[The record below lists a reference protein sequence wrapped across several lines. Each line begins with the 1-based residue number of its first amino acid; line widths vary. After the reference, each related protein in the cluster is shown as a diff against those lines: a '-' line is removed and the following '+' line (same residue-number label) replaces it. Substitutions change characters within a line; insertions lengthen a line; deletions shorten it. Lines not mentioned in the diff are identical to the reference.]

1 MKWLLKKKLPS
12 VKLKQHFTTGKS
24 DCGDLKHKKG
34 LSKTFQSL
42 ECIKFKLFISFY
54 FRLRAARVLL
64 IGLGGLG
71 AEIAKN
77 LTLSGIKSLTLL
89 DHTVAVANSSNFLVN
104 HEFVGKNVSIFK
116 LSKFSLVII
125 DNSYISYVQ
134 GG

>member
-24 DCGDLKHKKG
+24 DCGDLKLKKG
-34 LSKTFQSL
+34 LSKTFQSH
-42 ECIKFKLFISFY
+42 ERMKYKLFIYFY
-54 FRLRAARVLL
+54 FRLRTARVLL

-89 DHTVAVANSSNFLVN
+89 DHTVAGANSSNFLVN
-104 HEFVGKNVSIFK
+104 HELIGKNVSI
-116 LSKFSLVII
+116 LKFSQFSLAII

>member
-1 MKWLLKKKLPS
+1 M
-12 VKLKQHFTTGKS
+12 KLKQHFTTGKS
-24 DCGDLKHKKG
+24 GCGDLKLKKG
-34 LSKTFQSL
+34 LSKTFKSL
-42 ECIKFKLFISFY
+42 EPMKYKLFIYFY
-54 FRLRAARVLL
+54 FRLRTARVLL

-104 HEFVGKNVSIFK
+104 HEFIGKNVSILKF
-116 LSKFSLVII
+116 SKFSLFII
-125 DNSYISYVQ
+125 DNSYISYMQ

>member
-1 MKWLLKKKLPS
+1 M
-12 VKLKQHFTTGKS
+12 
-24 DCGDLKHKKG
+24 
-34 LSKTFQSL
+34 
-42 ECIKFKLFISFY
+42 
-54 FRLRAARVLL
+54 
-64 IGLGGLG
+64 GGLG

-104 HEFVGKNVSIFK
+104 HEFIGKNVSILKF
-116 LSKFSLVII
+116 SKFSLFII